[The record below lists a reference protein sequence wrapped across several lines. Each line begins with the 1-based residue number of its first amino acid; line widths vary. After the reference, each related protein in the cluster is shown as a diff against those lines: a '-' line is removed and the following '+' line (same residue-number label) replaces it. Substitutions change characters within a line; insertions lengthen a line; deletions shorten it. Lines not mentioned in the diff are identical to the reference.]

1 MEKFVLGTKVG
12 MTQIFLEDGSCV
24 PVTVVEAG
32 PCKVIQKKTV
42 ETDGYDAVKIGYKQ
56 CDLDKLNKPEAGVF
70 KKIDLD
76 YGYKFLC
83 EFKPTNAD
91 AFEVGADIN
100 VSVFA
105 DGDAIDVAGT
115 SKGKGYAG
123 AIKRHGM
130 IIGPKSHGSK
140 YHRGL
145 GSMGPNTDPGRVA
158 KGKKMPGHMGFER
171 VTVQNLS
178 IVKVDAERNLLL
190 IKGAVPG
197 SKGTLL
203 EITESVKD

>member
-1 MEKFVLGTKVG
+1 MEKFVLGKKVG
-12 MTQIFLEDGSCV
+12 MTQIFLADGTCI

-32 PCKVIQKKTV
+32 PCKVVQKKTV
-42 ETDGYDAVKIGYKQ
+42 ESDGYDAVKIGFEEVA
-56 CDLDKLNKPEAGVF
+56 LDKLNKPEAGVF

-76 YGYKFLC
+76 HGYKFLC
-83 EFKPTNAD
+83 EFKPAD
-91 AFEVGADIN
+91 ISAFEVGADIN

-115 SKGKGYAG
+115 SKGHGFAG
-123 AIKRHGM
+123 AIKRHGQK
-130 IIGPKSHGSK
+130 IGPKSHGSK
-140 YHRGL
+140 YHRGV
-145 GSMGPNTDPGRVA
+145 GSMGTTSDPGRVR
-158 KGKKMPGHMGFER
+158 KGKKMPGHMGSER

-203 EITESVKD
+203 EITGSVKA